1 LSKKKVKLE
10 TDDVD
15 VWVATLRSTCTALYN
30 VGQDQL
36 MGEVQK
42 IVTALEGLRNFKE
55 EPKANKGK
63 GDVRMPDAD
72 E

>member
-1 LSKKKVKLE
+1 MKKKVKLE
-10 TDDVD
+10 TDEVD
-15 VWVATLRSTCTALYN
+15 VWVATLGLVSMALYN
-30 VGQDQL
+30 VGQDKL

-42 IVTALEGLRNFKE
+42 IRSALEGLRNFKE

-63 GDVRMPDAD
+63 GDVRMPDS